1 MYVHGL
7 YKHNYCIIIKV
18 CTLRHVI
25 GLSADQR
32 IQSWLLPINVVEFV
46 MYDFIICFASELIS
60 SWWMW
65 ELLNEAG
72 GGGGGVVRGII
83 IVLGSGWA
91 DLLRACVSVQATV
104 NCTCV
109 FRWRERRL

>member
-1 MYVHGL
+1 M
-7 YKHNYCIIIKV
+7 
-18 CTLRHVI
+18 
-25 GLSADQR
+25 
-32 IQSWLLPINVVEFV
+32 
-46 MYDFIICFASELIS
+46 EL
-60 SWWMW
+60 
-65 ELLNEAG
+65 G
-72 GGGGGVVRGII
+72 GGGLGMVREIN